1 MLIGKLPF
9 EATSVQETMIKRLT
23 DEPIKLVEAR
33 PDLSFPAGL
42 QPVLDTALARTP
54 MERYQSVAKFAAD
67 VAAVTGQP
75 TTGGGAVPHT
85 RSMGDTEGKT
95 QLLTPISAASAPRK
109 KRSLIPVV
117 AGVVVILAGGGAW
130 VALNGGSKANP
141 NPADSSRNVAQNTA
155 KDSGT
160 RQTDGVRTVGTQS
173 ATLANRETGQRTR
186 PPAPPP
192 PASRYDDASGRLALD
207 QLADPDVMDNM
218 PGEVL
223 VDSAKAIYRA
233 AVADTAKAY
242 AAYVIAQL
250 YVLKV
255 KDSRNAHAWISTAL
269 RFAPS
274 NKKYQGLRTA
284 IDQDMQRQP

>member
-1 MLIGKLPF
+1 
-9 EATSVQETMIKRLT
+9 VQ
-23 DEPIKLVEAR
+23 A
-33 PDLSFPAGL
+33 
-42 QPVLDTALARTP
+42 VLDTALARTP
-54 MERYQSVAKFAAD
+54 VERYQGVAKFAAD
-67 VAAVTGQP
+67 VAAVTGRP
-75 TTGGGAVPHT
+75 TTGAVPHT
-85 RSMGDTEGKT
+85 RSRGDTEGKT
-95 QLLTPISAASAPRK
+95 QLLTPPGGATQRISAQQAPV
-109 KRSLIPVV
+109 KRRSVIP
-117 AGVVVILAGGGAW
+117 AAIGVVVILAAGGAW
-130 VALNGGSKANP
+130 MALNGGSKANP

-160 RQTDGVRTVGTQS
+160 RQTNGVRTVGTQS
-173 ATLANRETGQRTR
+173 AILANRDTEQRTR

-192 PASRYDDASGRLALD
+192 PASRYDDAAGRLALD

-218 PGEVL
+218 TGEVL
-223 VDSAKAIYRA
+223 VDSAKALYRA

-255 KDSRNAHAWISTAL
+255 KDSRNAHDWISTAL

-274 NKKYQGLRTA
+274 NKKYRGLRAA